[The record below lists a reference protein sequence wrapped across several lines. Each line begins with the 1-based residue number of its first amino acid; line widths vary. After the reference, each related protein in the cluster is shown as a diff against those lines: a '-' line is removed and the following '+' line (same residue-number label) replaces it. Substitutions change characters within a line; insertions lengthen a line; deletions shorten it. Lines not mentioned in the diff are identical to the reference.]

1 MRDFSGTLARLGGD
15 DFIVKRRA
23 DGEFIDGRYE
33 RPTGADTEFPA
44 SGSIQVMTP
53 RELQI
58 LPEATRQRE
67 TRKLYTEC
75 ELQAGGVSASEG
87 KEPDHIVYQGTEYE
101 VQNVADWQRQANYFK
116 YLLVKAGQ

>member
-1 MRDFSGTLARLGGD
+1 MRDFSGTLARLGSD

-33 RPTGADTEFPA
+33 RPTGADTEFTA
-44 SGSIQVMTP
+44 SGSIQVMTS

-75 ELQAGGVSASEG
+75 ELQAGGINVTAG